1 MNLAQIIAN
10 KKLSSRRNFQFFSLA
25 PVGFFISIII
35 IVIILVFFLTELY
48 L

>member
-1 MNLAQIIAN
+1 MLVLMNLAQIMNLVEIFN
-10 KKLSSRRNFQFFSLA
+10 FFSLA

-35 IVIILVFFLTELY
+35 IVIILVFFLTEFY